1 MQKRLEINKGKE
13 GRSRAERM
21 ESVGVLMGWYER
33 ALECGRMGGW
43 GGFGFRREGKL
54 RGRRVIIGEGR
65 GLGWREGSTTCNVM

>member
-1 MQKRLEINKGKE
+1 
-13 GRSRAERM
+13 M
-21 ESVGVLMGWYER
+21 ELVGVLMGWYER
-33 ALECGRMGGW
+33 ALECGRM